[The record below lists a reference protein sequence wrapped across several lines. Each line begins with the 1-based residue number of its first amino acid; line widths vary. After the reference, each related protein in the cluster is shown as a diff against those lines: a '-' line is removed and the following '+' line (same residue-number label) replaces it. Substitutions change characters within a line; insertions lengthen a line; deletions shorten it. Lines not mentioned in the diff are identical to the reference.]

1 MEIACVGHWI
11 RGDGRWVSSFF
22 SDTGSMWPSYRTL
35 TKLKFTVVGPLPAG
49 QILKA
54 ENPELNHQHF
64 KEAQVEN

>member
-1 MEIACVGHWI
+1 MGIQL
-11 RGDGRWVSSFF
+11 F

-35 TKLKFTVVGPLPAG
+35 TELKFTVVGPLPAG